1 MDFTA
6 TMQILRDQTFQALLV
21 DYSRRARTFLRAIE
35 QVDEVT
41 SEFHIRSGSGRD
53 FKPEDYLEAFSR
65 YVRENA
71 DQIEAIRIVLDRPQ
85 GWSTKALAEL
95 KNRLIQAPDGFTVES
110 LQKAHQVCYK
120 KSLVDIISMVK
131 HAARKQEPLLTAEER
146 VDRAFQQI
154 TADRQF
160 TGAQQQWLERIRA
173 HLIEN
178 LSIDPEDFDDLPVF
192 ARHGGWAKADRDF
205 DGELMEVLTTV
216 NGAVAA

>member
-1 MDFTA
+1 M
-6 TMQILRDQTFQALLV
+6 
-21 DYSRRARTFLRAIE
+21 
-35 QVDEVT
+35 DEVT
-41 SEFHIRSGSGRD
+41 SEFHIRSGSGQD

-85 GWSTKALAEL
+85 GWSTEALAEL

-192 ARHGGWAKADRDF
+192 ARYGGWAKADRDF
-205 DGELMEVLTTV
+205 EGKLTDVLATV

>member
-1 MDFTA
+1 
-6 TMQILRDQTFQALLV
+6 
-21 DYSRRARTFLRAIE
+21 LRAIE
-35 QVDEVT
+35 TVDEVT
-41 SEFHIRSGSGRD
+41 SEYHIRSGSGRD

-71 DQIEAIRIVLDRPQ
+71 EQIEAIRILLDRPQ
-85 GWSTKALAEL
+85 GWSTEALAEL
-95 KNRLIQAPDGFTVES
+95 KDRLIQAPDGFTVES

-131 HAARKQEPLLTAEER
+131 HAAREQEPLLTAEER

-160 TGAQQQWLERIRA
+160 TDAQQQWLERIRA

-192 ARHGGWAKADRDF
+192 ARYGGWAKADRDF
-205 DGELMEVLTTV
+205 EGTLGEIRNPKLEIL
-216 NGAVAA
+216 NKFENFKFK

>member
-154 TADRQF
+154 TADREF
-160 TGAQQQWLERIRA
+160 TDAQQQWLERIRA

-216 NGAVAA
+216 NGAIAA